1 MTTAASER
9 RICTNKLLM
18 DIIEFDKALFD
29 TSNLSVD
36 EIKYFNSI
44 IDGFNN
50 QTQFYIDWLDSDEAR
65 RIFYENEQ
73 YNDHTFAKIDEQI
86 KEIVHDTSL
95 KADEII
101 SRIYDSGLQAG
112 ADEIKRTRYYN
123 DATKY
128 GLHFLQSYNF
138 ELISNVNDDL
148 KNHIREE
155 IFAGIAAGE
164 GMPEVAKRILD
175 ATNHSL
181 TGKTLS
187 ARQRAMMIART
198 ESARAMT
205 QGRLQSYAN
214 YGVHEVKILTAG
226 DDNVCAIC
234 REAETK
240 IYLIENAG
248 DLVPFHPLCRCS
260 VMAYIRHGIL
270 QGNPDDGAHVINCTP
285 LDFHDISDTFEVLP
299 YVQLTEDKFPD
310 DLPDLLMNGSL
321 IFDAKIRNATKEYA
335 YLANLTTDKIG
346 SIFPGEEYSVTPKID
361 IAINFDDE
369 LIATHNHRSHMPFNY
384 KDFKVI
390 FKNTNLS
397 VKYLVVH
404 TPTDVFICDLE
415 PNAKYYCEEIID
427 EINTCYGGGLLE
439 VGSENIIAANKVW
452 GRYKSNKVLNKYMSF
467 RRIRK

>member
-1 MTTAASER
+1 MTFQ
-9 RICTNKLLM
+9 IHL
-18 DIIEFDKALFD
+18 
-29 TSNLSVD
+29 
-36 EIKYFNSI
+36 KY
-44 IDGFNN
+44 
-50 QTQFYIDWLDSDEAR
+50 
-65 RIFYENEQ
+65 
-73 YNDHTFAKIDEQI
+73 
-86 KEIVHDTSL
+86 
-95 KADEII
+95 
-101 SRIYDSGLQAG
+101 
-112 ADEIKRTRYYN
+112 
-123 DATKY
+123 
-128 GLHFLQSYNF
+128 
-138 ELISNVNDDL
+138 
-148 KNHIREE
+148 
-155 IFAGIAAGE
+155 
-164 GMPEVAKRILD
+164 
-175 ATNHSL
+175 
-181 TGKTLS
+181 
-187 ARQRAMMIART
+187 
-198 ESARAMT
+198 
-205 QGRLQSYAN
+205 
-214 YGVHEVKILTAG
+214 
-226 DDNVCAIC
+226 
-234 REAETK
+234 
-240 IYLIENAG
+240 YLN
-248 DLVPFHPLCRCS
+248 
-260 VMAYIRHGIL
+260 
-270 QGNPDDGAHVINCTP
+270 
-285 LDFHDISDTFEVLP
+285 
-299 YVQLTEDKFPD
+299 VQLTEDKFPD